1 MIHAMTANKKYLKLI
16 VNWNVQIVNV
26 SNMTQF
32 YLITTEVVNRYPRR
46 VNRS

>member
-1 MIHAMTANKKYLKLI
+1 MFHTIAAKKKYLKLI

-26 SNMTQF
+26 PNMTQF